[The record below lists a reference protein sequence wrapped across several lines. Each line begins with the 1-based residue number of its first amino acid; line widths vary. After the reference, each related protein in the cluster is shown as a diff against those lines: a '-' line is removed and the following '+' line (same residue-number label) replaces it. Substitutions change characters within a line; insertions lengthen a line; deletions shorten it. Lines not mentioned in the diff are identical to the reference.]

1 MKKSTI
7 FILIALIAG
16 LLIGYGMAR
25 QKSSA
30 PEGEKDGYAEDEKGE
45 SADDKGPIKIGF
57 IGPQTGDIASLGEIA
72 KITAE
77 LAVKEINDAGGVKG
91 RNIELIAEDSQC
103 TPTGGTNAVNK
114 LVNIDKVKAIV
125 GGLCSA
131 ETAPAA
137 PIAQKAGVPMVIYCA
152 SAPGITKVGNYIF
165 RVYPSDTFQ
174 SVFAAEYAYN
184 TLQKKN
190 VAILYVKNDWGQGL
204 HDGFTVRF
212 KELGGTI
219 VYDESFAQDS
229 RDLRTQITKAK
240 EANPDLLVFYSYPD
254 AAVPGLKQAKELEL
268 AVPILGGDAFDD
280 PKVPTEG
287 AESAEGLMYSVTK
300 LPIPED
306 FKAKFFAATGKE
318 IKICGPHAYDAVKLL
333 AKVMESAGSGKAA
346 IRDELAKVKDYPGV
360 SGVITFNADGDITNN
375 EYEVKVIKGGKV
387 ETVQ

>member
-1 MKKSTI
+1 MKKSTL

-25 QKSSA
+25 QK
-30 PEGEKDGYAEDEKGE
+30 PVLTGNDKDGLEDGE
-45 SADDKGPIKIGF
+45 AKEEGTIKIGF
-57 IGPQTGDIASLGEIA
+57 IGPQTGDISSLGEIA

-114 LVNIDKVKAIV
+114 LVNIDKVTAIV
-125 GGLCSA
+125 GGLCSS

-137 PIAQKAGVPMVIYCA
+137 PIAQEAGVPMIAYCA
-152 SAPGITKVGNYIF
+152 SAPGITKVGDYIF

-204 HDGFTVRF
+204 HDGFTARF

-219 VYDESFAQDS
+219 VYDESFAQDA
-229 RDLRTQITKAK
+229 RDLRTQITKVK
-240 EANPDLLVFYSYPD
+240 EANPDLLVFYSHPD
-254 AAVPGLKQAKELEL
+254 AGVPGLKQMKELGL
-268 AVPILGGDAFDD
+268 TSPILGGDAFDD
-280 PKVPTEG
+280 PKIPTEG
-287 AESAEGLMYSVTK
+287 AEAAEGVMYSVTK
-300 LPIPED
+300 LLIPED
-306 FKAKFFAATGKE
+306 FKSKFQAATGKE
-318 IKICGPHAYDAVKLL
+318 IKICGPHAYDAVKVL
-333 AKVMESAGSGKAA
+333 AKVMEEAGSDKTA
-346 IRDELAKVKDYPGV
+346 IRDELAKVKDYQGV
-360 SGVITFNADGDITNN
+360 SGVITFNTDGDITNN

-387 ETVQ
+387 ETAQ